1 MIDINPA
8 MVGYSDRSSLTRI
21 AQATQ
26 RFDVGA
32 RFIAPS
38 SSKRQEQ
45 NRENVMNIR
54 ALRWLLM
61 ILLISTPFAGQGA
74 EAAQK
79 DLQKLTVGYTP
90 IAGATLPFFIAV
102 EEKIFQKYGY
112 DVAGIFMGGSPL
124 INSAILAGEFPI
136 GYTGGGAV
144 ISSRLSG
151 SDLIAIASPLPVLTI
166 DGWSKPEIK
175 SIGDLRGKRVGV
187 TRFGASSYFSALSM
201 LEAGGVKPSEV
212 TFIQNG
218 GVGESYA
225 ALVGGRVDVCMIG
238 YPFGLNA
245 KNAGFH
251 LLFRP
256 SQTEYGLFPTA
267 VIAARESWLK
277 DAKNRRVAVDFLR
290 ALHEGLVLSRE
301 NATVTKKAL
310 KRFTRVDD
318 DASLQG
324 SFEYYKDAFPP
335 SLKVIEKAMANALK
349 FVEHPKAKG
358 ADVRQSF
365 DNSFVEEAMR

>member
-1 MIDINPA
+1 
-8 MVGYSDRSSLTRI
+8 
-21 AQATQ
+21 
-26 RFDVGA
+26 
-32 RFIAPS
+32 
-38 SSKRQEQ
+38 
-45 NRENVMNIR
+45 MNMKTS
-54 ALRWLLM
+54 LRWIAVMLAV
-61 ILLISTPFAGQGA
+61 SSFAGVEAQ
-74 EAAQK
+74 AAQK

-90 IAGATLPFFIAV
+90 IAGASLPFFIAV

-225 ALVGGRVDVCMIG
+225 ALLGGRVDVCMIG

-245 KNAGFH
+245 KNAGFN

-290 ALHEGLVLSRE
+290 ALHEGLVFARE

-335 SLKVIEKAMANALK
+335 SLRVIEKAMANALK

-358 ADVRQSF
+358 ADVRQAF
-365 DNSFVEEAMR
+365 DNSYVDEAMR

>member
-1 MIDINPA
+1 MNA
-8 MVGYSDRSSLTRI
+8 KKSRCWLTFSLLAVALLSI
-21 AQATQ
+21 CLEGKYFAA
-26 RFDVGA
+26 A
-32 RFIAPS
+32 R
-38 SSKRQEQ
+38 
-45 NRENVMNIR
+45 
-54 ALRWLLM
+54 
-61 ILLISTPFAGQGA
+61 AGQK
-74 EAAQK
+74 E
-79 DLQKLTVGYTP
+79 LLKLTVGYTP

-102 EEKIFQKYGY
+102 EERIFQKYGY
-112 DVAGIFMGGSPL
+112 EVSPVFMGGSPL
-124 INSAILAGEFPI
+124 INSALLAGEFPI

-151 SDLIAIASPLPVLTI
+151 SDLLAIASPLPVLTI

-201 LEAGGVKPSEV
+201 LESGGVKPNEV

-218 GVGESYA
+218 GVGESFA
-225 ALVGGRVDVCMIG
+225 ALNGGRVDVCMIG
-238 YPFGLNA
+238 YPFGLYA
-245 KNAGFH
+245 KNAGFN

-277 DAKNRRVAVDFLR
+277 DIKNRKVAVDFLR
-290 ALHEGLVLSRE
+290 ALNEGQQLARE
-301 NATVTKKAL
+301 NAPVTKRAL
-310 KRFTRVDD
+310 RKFTRVDD

-324 SFEYYKDAFPP
+324 SFEYYKDAFPS
-335 SLKVIEKAMANALK
+335 SLRVIEKAMANALK
-349 FVEHPKAKG
+349 FVEHPKAKA

-365 DNSFVEEAMR
+365 DNSYVDEAMKQ

>member
-1 MIDINPA
+1 
-8 MVGYSDRSSLTRI
+8 
-21 AQATQ
+21 
-26 RFDVGA
+26 VGA
-32 RFIAPS
+32 
-38 SSKRQEQ
+38 Q
-45 NRENVMNIR
+45 
-54 ALRWLLM
+54 
-61 ILLISTPFAGQGA
+61 
-74 EAAQK
+74 AAQK
-79 DLQKLTVGYTP
+79 ELQKLTVGYTP
-90 IAGATLPFFIAV
+90 ISGAAIRFFIAV

-112 DVAGIFMGGSPL
+112 EISPVFMGGSPL

-175 SIGDLRGKRVGV
+175 SIGDLRGKRIGV

-218 GVGESYA
+218 GVGESLA
-225 ALVGGRVDVCMIG
+225 ALMGGRVDVCMIG

-245 KNAGFH
+245 KNAGFN

-277 DAKNRRVAVDFLR
+277 DPKGRKVAGDFLR
-290 ALHEGLVLSRE
+290 ALQEGQLLARE
-301 NATVTKKAL
+301 NAAVTKKAL
-310 KRFTRVDD
+310 IKFTRIDD

-324 SFEYYKDAFPP
+324 SYEFYKDTFPP
-335 SLKVIEKAMANALK
+335 TLRVIEKAMANALK
-349 FVEHPKAKG
+349 FVDHPKAKVF
-358 ADVRQSF
+358 DVRQSF
-365 DNSFVEEAMR
+365 DNSYVDEAIR

>member
-1 MIDINPA
+1 MENLKSSGRRNA
-8 MVGYSDRSSLTRI
+8 MKAKAARWWFAIFLITASFLVVC
-21 AQATQ
+21 AQ
-26 RFDVGA
+26 
-32 RFIAPS
+32 
-38 SSKRQEQ
+38 
-45 NRENVMNIR
+45 
-54 ALRWLLM
+54 
-61 ILLISTPFAGQGA
+61 
-74 EAAQK
+74 AAQK

-90 IAGATLPFFIAV
+90 IAGASLPFFIAV
-102 EEKIFQKYGY
+102 EEKIFQKYGFEIFP
-112 DVAGIFMGGSPL
+112 VFMGGSPL
-124 INSAILAGEFPI
+124 INSAILAGEFPM

-144 ISSRLSG
+144 IASRLGG

-201 LEAGGVKPSEV
+201 LESGGVKPSEV

-218 GVGESYA
+218 GVGESFA
-225 ALVGGRVDVCMIG
+225 ALMGGRVDVCMIG
-238 YPFGLNA
+238 YPFGMNA

-277 DAKNRRVAVDFLR
+277 DTKNRRVAVDFLR
-290 ALHEGLVLSRE
+290 ALHEGLLLARE

-310 KRFTRVDD
+310 KKFTRVDD

-324 SFEYYKDAFPP
+324 SFEYYKDAFPG
-335 SLKVIEKAMANALK
+335 SLRVIEKAMANALK
-349 FVEHPKAKG
+349 FVDHPKAKQF
-358 ADVRQSF
+358 DVKQSF
-365 DNSFVEEAMR
+365 DNSLVDEAIK

>member
-1 MIDINPA
+1 MIARGPRWWLAIFLVTLP
-8 MVGYSDRSSLTRI
+8 VLCV
-21 AQATQ
+21 
-26 RFDVGA
+26 DV
-32 RFIAPS
+32 
-38 SSKRQEQ
+38 
-45 NRENVMNIR
+45 R
-54 ALRWLLM
+54 A
-61 ILLISTPFAGQGA
+61 G
-74 EAAQK
+74 QK

-90 IAGATLPFFIAV
+90 ISGAALPFFIAV
-102 EEKIFQKYGY
+102 EERIFQKHGFE
-112 DVAGIFMGGSPL
+112 VSPVFMGGSPL
-124 INSAILAGEFPI
+124 VNSAILAGEFPI

-151 SDLIAIASPLPVLTI
+151 SDLVAIASPLPVLTI
-166 DGWSKPEIK
+166 DGWAKPEIK

-201 LEAGGVKPSEV
+201 LEAGGVKPNEV

-218 GVGESYA
+218 GVGESLA
-225 ALVGGRVDVCMIG
+225 ALMGGRVDVCMIG

-277 DAKNRRVAVDFLR
+277 EAKNRRVAVDFLR

-301 NATVTKKAL
+301 NATVTKRAL
-310 KRFTRVDD
+310 KKFTRVDD

-324 SFEYYKDAFPP
+324 SFEFYKDAFPAN
-335 SLKVIEKAMANALK
+335 LRVVEKAMANALK
-349 FVEHPKAKG
+349 FVDHPKAKQF
-358 ADVRQSF
+358 DIRQSF
-365 DNSFVEEAMR
+365 DNSLVDEAMK